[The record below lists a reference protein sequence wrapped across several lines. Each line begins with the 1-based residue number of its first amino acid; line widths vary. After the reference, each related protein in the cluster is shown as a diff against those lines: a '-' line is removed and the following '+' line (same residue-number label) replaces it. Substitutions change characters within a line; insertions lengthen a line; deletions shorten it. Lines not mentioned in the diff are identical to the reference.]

1 MTKEIEEKSDVPPE
15 EVAAQEIVVSPE
27 RSVAVQ
33 QELLERALMRVSISV
48 EGQDDTLD
56 FLLRQLR
63 ESLQNPISGDINA
76 VIDRFHEAEHNIK
89 QNLEDNLQA
98 VRQAL
103 IETIQ
108 QLQQFD
114 LSPGLN
120 DAIYRFL
127 SQLPQSSKKVYSY
140 PDLLQ
145 QLADIQKQALYEIKH
160 PGGLWKKLMGHGQKS
175 ASPAIHDNLLRC
187 VNDLQ
192 QSLAQATNFEQLQAK
207 VHFLIGN
214 IQHLLNNDSP
224 HVNQQDNA
232 EKKQHNPAVPQ
243 PKNLQDPLTGLP
255 NREAYLERLAHEF
268 HRWRRYGR
276 PITLAVFTI
285 DHIQYINSHYG
296 QQAGDKILK
305 VIAGS
310 VANRLREVD
319 FLGSIDGDKFVLLMP
334 ETTLKNSLFL
344 LEKLRTAIARAS
356 FNYQQQAISTSLSI
370 AATDFKD
377 GDTMES
383 AFARADELLQKAMLE
398 GINSLNTL

>member
-1 MTKEIEEKSDVPPE
+1 MTKEIEEKSDVPLE
-15 EVAAQEIVVSPE
+15 EAVAQELLVPPE

-48 EGQDDTLD
+48 EGQNDTLD

-63 ESLQNPISGDINA
+63 ESLQNPINGDINA
-76 VIDRFHEAEHNIK
+76 VIDRFYEAEHNIK

-114 LSPGLN
+114 LSPALN

-145 QLADIQKQALYEIKH
+145 QLADIQKQAIYEIKH

-224 HVNQQDNA
+224 SASQQDNT
-232 EKKQHNPAVPQ
+232 EKKHHNPAVPQ

-276 PITLAVFTI
+276 PITLAVFSI
-285 DHIQYINSHYG
+285 DHIQYISSHYG

-305 VIAGS
+305 VIGGS
-310 VANRLREVD
+310 VAKRLREVD
-319 FLGSIDGDKFVLLMP
+319 FLGCIEGDKFVLLMP
-334 ETTLKNSLFL
+334 ETTLENSLFL

-370 AATDFKD
+370 AATYFKD
-377 GDTMES
+377 GDTLES
-383 AFARADELLQKAMLE
+383 AFARADELLQKAMSE